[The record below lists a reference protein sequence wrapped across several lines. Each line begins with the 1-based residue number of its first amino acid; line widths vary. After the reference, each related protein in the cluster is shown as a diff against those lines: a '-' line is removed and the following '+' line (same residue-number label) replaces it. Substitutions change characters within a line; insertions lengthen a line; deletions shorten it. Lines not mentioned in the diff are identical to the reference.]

1 MCYAFVVA
9 IYISTDITGSDRIT
23 SFEVLISVPHLT
35 YAVQIYPCSQTT
47 QCLLTISADQDGCTA
62 LMWASRYEHSAT
74 VKLLLDKGA
83 KINIADKVC
92 HVICLQYVMTDHIIG
107 RNQASEYKCVHPI
120 TNALSFRSNLSSEHI
135 SSHQD
140 GCTALMWAA
149 RRSSAATVT
158 LLLDKGALINNVD
171 KVWNSMCVRSTC
183 LHTICY

>member
-1 MCYAFVVA
+1 
-9 IYISTDITGSDRIT
+9 
-23 SFEVLISVPHLT
+23 
-35 YAVQIYPCSQTT
+35 
-47 QCLLTISADQDGCTA
+47 
-62 LMWASRYEHSAT
+62 MWASRYEHSAT

-83 KINIADKVC
+83 KMDIADKVC
-92 HVICLQYVMTDHIIG
+92 HVICLQYVMTDHMIG

-120 TNALSFRSNLSSEHI
+120 TCTLSFWSNLLSKHI

-171 KVWNSMCVRSTC
+171 KVWNSVYVLRVYMQHVSVRACIHLLCTAHWRAFC
-183 LHTICY
+183 DACFPTISPYPVAYMITLGRMHGTYVGITA